1 MREYSATVGATEGNI
16 MAAIITTQT
25 PRNQLKEPRPVH
37 GPLSI
42 PRICSPVH
50 NQPIAATVKRS
61 ATRPIRA
68 RTADN
73 AGASPPPGGRPV
85 CAEALT
91 ASSGPGELGRREA
104 GLALVLDPEGVDA

>member
-42 PRICSPVH
+42 PRICSPDH
-50 NQPIAATVKRS
+50 NQPRAATVKRT
-61 ATRPIRA
+61 ATKASRV
-68 RTADN
+68 RTADI
-73 AGASPPPGGRPV
+73 AGASPPLAGRLA
-85 CAEALT
+85 CAEALI

-104 GLALVLDPEGVDA
+104 GLSLV